1 MQAEVLRLA
10 GPRGVGP
17 LAAKGVIEQR
27 ENTWYLTL
35 TTTFEGASGE
45 RRLQAGSCRALT
57 EAAALTLALILNP
70 ETEVPRAA
78 PGEPAPP
85 HPAPEAAPL
94 RVRALLAAYGGL
106 HAGITGSPGLEL
118 GLGAGISLDR
128 VALRLAGTFGPPRD
142 QHVSGDSGPGGRL
155 WFVSASAL
163 GCFELGRRVVVGPCT
178 GLELTHV
185 VGKGIDVASPETGT
199 TRWLSILF
207 GLTAGVP
214 LSRTVTLGG
223 GAYALIP
230 TRRPTLY
237 LDDLGPVQRPA
248 PVGVELR
255 AGVEFRLP

>member
-10 GPRGVGP
+10 GTRGVGP
-17 LAAKGVIEQR
+17 LAAEGVIEQR

-94 RVRALLAAYGGL
+94 RVRALLAAYG
-106 HAGITGSPGLEL
+106 
-118 GLGAGISLDR
+118 ISLDR

-155 WFVSASAL
+155 WFVSGSAL